1 VKWFVKAHGAV
12 FVLVQVSILSERRV
26 HAPRGLAGGKD
37 GARGKNLLLK
47 RDGRYLYLGGPKFF
61 SYFQKAYLG
70 GYFGWV
76 FASSK
81 LALVYHIFSVLI
93 VCLNSSFEH
102 KAWNFIF
109 YSHLISHMSCPK
121 P

>member
-1 VKWFVKAHGAV
+1 MVRESSWGSV

-47 RDGRYLYLGGPKFF
+47 RDGRYLYLGGPIFF
-61 SYFQKAYLG
+61 SYFQKAYAG

-76 FASSK
+76 FVANL
-81 LALVYHIFSVLI
+81 LAA
-93 VCLNSSFEH
+93 N
-102 KAWNFIF
+102 
-109 YSHLISHMSCPK
+109 
-121 P
+121 

>member
-1 VKWFVKAHGAV
+1 VVCESSWGSV

-47 RDGRYLYLGGPKFF
+47 RDGRYLYLGGPTFF

-81 LALVYHIFSVLI
+81 LALVYSHIQCPDCLPELI
-93 VCLNSSFEH
+93 
-102 KAWNFIF
+102 I
-109 YSHLISHMSCPK
+109 
-121 P
+121 

>member
-1 VKWFVKAHGAV
+1 MVCESSWGSVL
-12 FVLVQVSILSERRV
+12 VLVQVSILSERRV

-47 RDGRYLYLGGPKFF
+47 RDGRYLYLGGPTFF
-61 SYFQKAYLG
+61 SYFQKAHLG

-81 LALVYHIFSVLI
+81 LALVYSHIQCPDCLPELI
-93 VCLNSSFEH
+93 
-102 KAWNFIF
+102 I
-109 YSHLISHMSCPK
+109 
-121 P
+121 